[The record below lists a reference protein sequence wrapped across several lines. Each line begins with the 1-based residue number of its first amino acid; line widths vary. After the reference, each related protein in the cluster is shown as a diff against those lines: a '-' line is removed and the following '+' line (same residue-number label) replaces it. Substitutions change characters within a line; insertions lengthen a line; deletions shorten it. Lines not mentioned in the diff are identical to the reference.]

1 MNFNDRIGGPQRS
14 HRRAGT
20 WGALGAVGGMVSVVV
35 GSLVAVAGLLVLW
48 LSLVVGA
55 VALFGWWGWQRLRG
69 RQPAQ
74 DLVSMLARQAARAG
88 RPPRAGG
95 QRLNEADGIDV
106 VDVDVRE
113 VPEHQPR
120 DRAHH

>member
-1 MNFNDRIGGPQRS
+1 MNFNDRIGGPGRS
-14 HRRAGT
+14 RYRAGT

-35 GSLVAVAGLLVLW
+35 GSLVAVVGLLVLW
-48 LSLVVGA
+48 ISLVVGA
-55 VALFGWWGWQRLRG
+55 IALFGWWGWQRLRG

-88 RPPRAGG
+88 RPPRAGR
-95 QRLNEADGIDV
+95 QHLSEADV

-120 DRAHH
+120 DGGRWPH